1 MIARA
6 RSQRPRTNDARVGCP
21 LLLTSSLL
29 LAQRLNIRSYAP
41 EDGLAGAPVWRI
53 FQDERGVMWFAA
65 EGGVQWSIDDFGT
78 GYSSLSYLH
87 RFPVDILKIDQSFV
101 RRIGPGDENTEI
113 IRTIMSLA
121 SSLGMRVVAEGI
133 ETPEQLDHLRG
144 RGCDFGQGYY
154 FSHPVDEATA
164 TELIRNS
171 PRWAELAPASVA
183 K

>member
-6 RSQRPRTNDARVGCP
+6 QSRPRTNDARVGC
-21 LLLTSSLL
+21 L

-53 FQDERGVMWFAA
+53 FQDERGVCGSPRKAA
-65 EGGVQWSIDDFGT
+65 CSGPSTTSAPATRRSATCISFRSTFSRSISRSCGASVPAT
-78 GYSSLSYLH
+78 
-87 RFPVDILKIDQSFV
+87 
-101 RRIGPGDENTEI
+101 ENTEI

-133 ETPEQLDHLRG
+133 ETREQLDHLRG

-164 TELIRNS
+164 TELIRAVRAGRS
-171 PRWAELAPASVA
+171 WRPRRLRSE
-183 K
+183 